1 MIIPGRIDTDRV
13 CELDAGRAKRSN
25 ICIDAVNRSRSAR
38 LIGHYGR
45 PEKFGAVA
53 AFLASQQA
61 SCVTG
66 SIIPAAGGFI
76 LALYGYQFEE
86 LPAGRSPASIR
97 LG

>member
-13 CELDAGRAKRSN
+13 RELDAGHGKRSS

-45 PEKFGAVA
+45 PEKFGAVV

-61 SCVTG
+61 SYVTG
-66 SIIPAAGGFI
+66 SIIPVAAGFI
-76 LALYGYQFEE
+76 TAL
-86 LPAGRSPASIR
+86 
-97 LG
+97 